1 MRVDIKNIASFLLDK
16 YLFILFV
23 VGLITLISGL
33 GLNNFKLDASSDA
46 LVLEN
51 DESLKV
57 YRETEDEF
65 GDSSFLIITYEPK
78 KELFSD
84 YSISRIA
91 NLEQDLK
98 KIDGV
103 DSVLSLLDAPIFF
116 QPKVGLSEVSD
127 NLKNLSDDEVNLSL
141 AKDEIIKN
149 PIYKE
154 LIISEDGNITAMQ
167 VVLKGNKEYNQL
179 INDRYDA
186 LEKLD
191 SNEPLTT
198 KRKNELQNKLET
210 INSRISELNNQE
222 SDFNKLLIS
231 EIRQTLNKY
240 KDEATIY
247 LGGPSMIATDMM
259 DYIESDL
266 VIFGTAVAVIFALM
280 LYLFFGSL
288 WYVLLPLMNAFLA
301 TFITAGF
308 LGFMDWKISV
318 VSSNFIA
325 LLLILTISL
334 TVHLLVKINE
344 IIKSGDT
351 KNISGVNFRETD
363 LKTAIEEGY
372 VQMLAP
378 CFFAALTTAVAFLS
392 LTFGELKPV
401 IEFGKMMAF
410 GISIAFI
417 LTFTFLPCTIYLISR
432 FNTKDFLSL
441 HKITTSLLNFSNNN
455 KTLIT
460 TSFVLVFLIFS
471 FGISKLEVE
480 NRFIDYFDKDT
491 EIYKGMYEIDS
502 KLGGTATLDIIIS
515 EPAESDIPEK
525 SKVENIK
532 TNLTVIANDFSF
544 DDLFEDDLF
553 EDISSDASGYWWNT
567 YSLKTLEEIH
577 DYLDS
582 IPEIG
587 KVLSVA
593 SGIKLAREINDGEDL
608 NDLELAL
615 LRSVLPEDIRETLL
629 YSYINKDDS
638 VVRIS
643 TRVNESAANLN
654 RNELLEKIN
663 YDLQN
668 QFNLKPDQYEI
679 TGLAV
684 LYNNMLQSLFKS
696 QIGSLLIVFAVI
708 SIMLLLIFKSFK
720 VMIIGLIPNIFVAS
734 SVMGLLGLLRI
745 PLDIMTITVAAISV
759 GMAVDNTIH
768 YIYRYKKELKKT
780 NSVEQALA
788 NAHTTTGRAIFYT
801 ATTIAAGFCI
811 LSLSNFFPTVL
822 FGLFTSLAMVLAF
835 ITSLT
840 VLPNLLV
847 KYKVFQ

>member
-1 MRVDIKNIASFLLDK
+1 MRIDLKNIASKLINKYLIILFFVFLLTIVSG
-16 YLFILFV
+16 F
-23 VGLITLISGL
+23 GLS
-33 GLNNFKLDASSDA
+33 NFKLDASSDA

-51 DESLKV
+51 DESFKT
-57 YRETEDEF
+57 YREAEDEF
-65 GDSSFLIITYEPK
+65 GDSSFLIVTYEPK

-84 YSISRIA
+84 FSINRIA
-91 NLEQDLK
+91 NLENDLK

-116 QPKVGLSEVSD
+116 QPRVGLSEVAD
-127 NLKNLSDDEVNLSL
+127 NLKDLTFDDIDLEL
-141 AKDEIIKN
+141 AKDEIINN

-154 LIISEDGNITAMQ
+154 LIISKDGKLTAMQ
-167 VVLKGNKEYNQL
+167 VVLRGNDEYDRL
-179 INDRYDA
+179 ISERYDI
-186 LEKLD
+186 LETLD
-191 SNEPLTT
+191 SREPLTS
-198 KRKNELQNKLET
+198 KAKANLFDRLSE
-210 INSRISELNNQE
+210 INSKISQLNNQE
-222 SDFNKLLIS
+222 SEFSKILINN
-231 EIRQTLNKY
+231 IRQTLDKY
-240 KDEATIY
+240 RDDATIY

-259 DYIESDL
+259 EYIQSDL
-266 VIFGTAVAVIFALM
+266 MIFGSAAALIFAGM
-280 LYLFFGSL
+280 LYLFFGSFWL
-288 WYVLLPLMNAFLA
+288 VVLPLMNAFLA

-308 LGFMDWKISV
+308 LGYMDWKISV

-344 IIKSGDT
+344 LKQDNDLKNAIIK
-351 KNISGVNFRETD
+351 
-363 LKTAIEEGY
+363 GY
-372 VQMLAP
+372 EQMFAP
-378 CFFAALTTAVAFLS
+378 CFFAALTTAVAFMS

-410 GISIAFI
+410 GISIAFV
-417 LTFTFLPCTIYLISR
+417 LTFTFLPCAIYLIK
-432 FNTKDFLSL
+432 NTATKDYLSL
-441 HKITTSLLNFSNNN
+441 HRITQSLLFFS
-455 KTLIT
+455 KSYKKIVSI
-460 TSFVLVFLIFS
+460 SFVCA
-471 FGISKLEVE
+471 FGILLIGMSKLQVE

-515 EPAESDIPEK
+515 QPEETFESIEIEDE
-525 SKVENIK
+525 
-532 TNLTVIANDFSF
+532 F
-544 DDLFEDDLF
+544 FEDDLF
-553 EDISSDASGYWWNT
+553 DDENSSAAGYWWNI
-567 YSLKTLEEIH
+567 YSLNELEKIH

-593 SGIKLAREINDGEDL
+593 SGVKLAREINNGEDL

-615 LRSVLPEDIRETLL
+615 LRSVLPEDIRESLL

-638 VVRIS
+638 IVRIS
-643 TRVNESAANLN
+643 TRVNESASNLN
-654 RNELLEKIN
+654 RNELLKKIN

-668 QFNLKPDQYEI
+668 SFNLKPAQYEI

-708 SIMLLLIFKSFK
+708 SLMLFLIFRSIK

-734 SVMGLLGLLRI
+734 SVMGLLGLLNI

-768 YIYRYKKELKKT
+768 YIYRYKKELKK
-780 NSVEQALA
+780 NDSVDIALN
-788 NAHTTTGRAIFYT
+788 NAHSTTGRAIFYT
-801 ATTIAAGFCI
+801 ATTISAGFCI
-811 LSLSNFFPTVL
+811 LSLSNFFPTIL
-822 FGLFTSLAMVLAF
+822 FGLFTSIAMILAF
-835 ITSLT
+835 ISSLT
-840 VLPNLLV
+840 LLPNLLV

>member
-1 MRVDIKNIASFLLDK
+1 MRIDLKDIGNFLLDR
-16 YLFILFV
+16 YLLILLLVFTLTIITSI
-23 VGLITLISGL
+23 GLS
-33 GLNNFKLDASSDA
+33 NFKLDASSDA
-46 LVLEN
+46 LVLES
-51 DESLKV
+51 DESLKT
-57 YRETEDEF
+57 YREAEDEF
-65 GDSSFLIITYEPK
+65 GDSSFLIVTYEPK
-78 KELFSD
+78 NELFSE
-84 YSISRIA
+84 YSLKKISQ
-91 NLEQDLK
+91 LESDLK
-98 KIDGV
+98 NIDGV
-103 DSVLSLLDAPIFF
+103 DSVLSILDAPIFF
-116 QPKVGLSEVSD
+116 QPRVGLSEVSD
-127 NLKNLSDDEVNLSL
+127 NLKNLTDAGVDLSL
-141 AKDEIIKN
+141 AKEEIINN

-154 LIISEDGNITAMQ
+154 LIISGDGKVTAMQ

-179 INDRYDA
+179 INLRYEI

-191 SNEPLTT
+191 TREPLTSKT
-198 KRKNELQNKLET
+198 TNQLQNDLEN
-210 INSRISELNNQE
+210 INTRISEINNQE
-222 SDFNKLLIS
+222 SEFNKLLIA
-231 EIRQTLNKY
+231 EIRQTLDIY
-240 KDEATIY
+240 RDEATIY

-288 WYVLLPLMNAFLA
+288 WYVLLPLLNAFLA

-344 IIKSGDT
+344 IKQE
-351 KNISGVNFRETD
+351 KNLRN
-363 LKTAIEEGY
+363 AIVEGY
-372 VQMLAP
+372 GQMFAP

-417 LTFTFLPCTIYLISR
+417 LTFTFLPCAIYLVNKIK
-432 FNTKDFLSL
+432 TKDYLSL
-441 HKITTSLLNFSNNN
+441 HKITSWLLDFSNNN
-455 KTLIT
+455 KIT
-460 TSFVLVFLIFS
+460 IGSSFIIIFIIFS
-471 FGISKLEVE
+471 YGVSKLEVE
-480 NRFIDYFDKDT
+480 NRFIDYFDKET
-491 EIYKGMYEIDS
+491 EIYQGMYEIDS

-515 EPAESDIPEK
+515 EPIESEIPEK
-525 SKVENIK
+525 SKMQNIA
-532 TNLTVIANDFSF
+532 TNVAVITNDFSF

-553 EDISSDASGYWWNT
+553 EDMTSDASGYWWNT
-567 YSLKTLEEIH
+567 YSLKTLEDIH

-643 TRVNESAANLN
+643 TRVNESSANLN

-663 YDLQN
+663 FDLQN
-668 QFNLKPDQYEI
+668 EFNLKPDQYEV

-684 LYNNMLQSLFKS
+684 LYNNMLQSLFQS

-708 SIMLLLIFKSFK
+708 SIMLLIIFKSFK
-720 VMIIGLIPNIFVAS
+720 VMVIGLIPNIFVAS
-734 SVMGLLGLLRI
+734 SVMGLLGLLKI

-780 NSVEQALA
+780 NSVEHALE

>member
-1 MRVDIKNIASFLLDK
+1 MRIDLKNIGNFLLDR
-16 YLFILFV
+16 YLLILLLVFTLTIITSI
-23 VGLITLISGL
+23 GLS
-33 GLNNFKLDASSDA
+33 NFKLDASSDA
-46 LVLEN
+46 LVLES
-51 DESLKV
+51 DESLKT
-57 YRETEDEF
+57 YREAEDEF
-65 GDSSFLIITYEPK
+65 GDSSFLIVTYEPK
-78 KELFSD
+78 NELFSE
-84 YSISRIA
+84 YSLKKISQ
-91 NLEQDLK
+91 LESDLK
-98 KIDGV
+98 NIDGV
-103 DSVLSLLDAPIFF
+103 DSVLSILDAPIFF
-116 QPKVGLSEVSD
+116 QPRVGLSEVSD
-127 NLKNLSDDEVNLSL
+127 NLKNLTDPEVDLNL
-141 AKDEIIKN
+141 AKEEIINN

-154 LIISEDGNITAMQ
+154 LIISNDGKTTAMQ

-179 INDRYDA
+179 INSRYEI

-191 SNEPLTT
+191 SREPLTSKT
-198 KRKNELQNKLET
+198 TNQLQNDLEN
-210 INSRISELNNQE
+210 INTRISEINNQE
-222 SDFNKLLIS
+222 SEFNKLLIA
-231 EIRQTLNKY
+231 EIRQTLDIY
-240 KDEATIY
+240 RDEATIY

-259 DYIESDL
+259 EYIESDL
-266 VIFGTAVAVIFALM
+266 VIFGTAVAFIFALM

-288 WYVLLPLMNAFLA
+288 WYVLLPLLNAFLA

-344 IIKSGDT
+344 IKKE
-351 KNISGVNFRETD
+351 KNLRN
-363 LKTAIEEGY
+363 AIVEGY
-372 VQMLAP
+372 GQMFAP

-417 LTFTFLPCTIYLISR
+417 LTFTFLPCAIYLVSKIK
-432 FNTKDFLSL
+432 TKDYLSL
-441 HKITTSLLNFSNNN
+441 HKITSWILDFSNNN
-455 KTLIT
+455 KIIIGS
-460 TSFVLVFLIFS
+460 SFIIIFIIFS
-471 FGISKLEVE
+471 YGVSKLEVE
-480 NRFIDYFDKDT
+480 NRFIDYFDNET
-491 EIYKGMYEIDS
+491 EIYQGMYEIDS

-515 EPAESDIPEK
+515 EPIESDIPEK
-525 SKVENIK
+525 SKMQNIA
-532 TNLTVIANDFSF
+532 TNVAVIANDFSF

-553 EDISSDASGYWWNT
+553 EDMTSDASGYWWNT
-567 YSLKTLEEIH
+567 YSLKTLEDIH

-643 TRVNESAANLN
+643 TRVNESSANLN

-668 QFNLKPDQYEI
+668 EFNLKPDQYEI

-684 LYNNMLQSLFKS
+684 LYNNMLQSLFQS

-720 VMIIGLIPNIFVAS
+720 VMVIGLIPNIFVAS
-734 SVMGLLGLLRI
+734 SVMGLLGLLKI

-780 NSVEQALA
+780 DSVEKALG

>member
-1 MRVDIKNIASFLLDK
+1 MRIDLKNIGNFLLDR
-16 YLFILFV
+16 YLLILLLVFTLTIITS
-23 VGLITLISGL
+23 VGLS
-33 GLNNFKLDASSDA
+33 NFKLDASSDA
-46 LVLEN
+46 LVLES
-51 DESLKV
+51 DESLKT
-57 YRETEDEF
+57 YREAEDEF
-65 GDSSFLIITYEPK
+65 GDSSFLIVTYEPK
-78 KELFSD
+78 NDLFSE
-84 YSISRIA
+84 YSLKKISQ
-91 NLEQDLK
+91 LESDLK
-98 KIDGV
+98 NIDGV
-103 DSVLSLLDAPIFF
+103 DSVLSILDAPIFF
-116 QPKVGLSEVSD
+116 QPRVGLSEVSD
-127 NLKNLSDDEVNLSL
+127 NLKNLTDPEVDLNL
-141 AKDEIIKN
+141 AKEEIINN

-154 LIISEDGNITAMQ
+154 LIISNDGKTTAMQ
-167 VVLKGNKEYNQL
+167 VVLKGNKEYSQL
-179 INDRYDA
+179 INSRYEI

-191 SNEPLTT
+191 SREPLTSKT
-198 KRKNELQNKLET
+198 TNQLQNDLEN
-210 INSRISELNNQE
+210 INTRISEINNQE
-222 SDFNKLLIS
+222 SEFNKLLIA
-231 EIRQTLNKY
+231 EIRQTLDIY
-240 KDEATIY
+240 RDEATIY

-259 DYIESDL
+259 EYIESDL
-266 VIFGTAVAVIFALM
+266 VIFGTAVAIIFALM
-280 LYLFFGSL
+280 LYLFFGSF
-288 WYVLLPLMNAFLA
+288 WYVLLPLLNAFLA

-344 IIKSGDT
+344 IKKE
-351 KNISGVNFRETD
+351 KNLRN
-363 LKTAIEEGY
+363 AIIEGY
-372 VQMLAP
+372 GQMFAP

-417 LTFTFLPCTIYLISR
+417 LTFTFLPCALYLVSKIK
-432 FNTKDFLSL
+432 TKDYLSL
-441 HKITTSLLNFSNNN
+441 HKITSWILTFSNNN
-455 KTLIT
+455 KTVIGST
-460 TSFVLVFLIFS
+460 FIIIFIIFS
-471 FGISKLEVE
+471 YGVSKLEVE
-480 NRFIDYFDKDT
+480 NRFIDYFDKET
-491 EIYKGMYEIDS
+491 EIYQGMYEIDS

-515 EPAESDIPEK
+515 EPTEPDIPEK
-525 SKVENIK
+525 SVVENVV
-532 TNLTVIANDFSF
+532 TNVIIMANEFSF

-553 EDISSDASGYWWNT
+553 EDMTSDASGYWWNT
-567 YSLKTLEEIH
+567 YSLKTLQDIH

-593 SGIKLAREINDGEDL
+593 SGIKLAREINNGEDL

-668 QFNLKPDQYEI
+668 EFNLKPDQYEI

-684 LYNNMLQSLFKS
+684 LYNNMLQSLFQS

-720 VMIIGLIPNIFVAS
+720 VMVIGLIPNVFVAS
-734 SVMGLLGLLRI
+734 SVMGLLGLLKI

-780 NSVEQALA
+780 NSVEQALE

>member
-1 MRVDIKNIASFLLDK
+1 MRIDLKNIGNFLLDR
-16 YLFILFV
+16 YLLILLLVFTLTIITSI
-23 VGLITLISGL
+23 GLS
-33 GLNNFKLDASSDA
+33 NFKLDASSDA
-46 LVLEN
+46 LVLES
-51 DESLKV
+51 DESLKT
-57 YRETEDEF
+57 YREAEDEF
-65 GDSSFLIITYEPK
+65 GDSSFLIVTYEPK
-78 KELFSD
+78 NELFSE
-84 YSISRIA
+84 YSLKKISQ
-91 NLEQDLK
+91 LESDLK
-98 KIDGV
+98 NIDGV
-103 DSVLSLLDAPIFF
+103 DSVLSILDAPIFF
-116 QPKVGLSEVSD
+116 QPRVGLSEVSD
-127 NLKNLSDDEVNLSL
+127 NLKNLTDPEVDLNL
-141 AKDEIIKN
+141 AKEEIINN

-154 LIISEDGNITAMQ
+154 LIISNDGKTTAMQ

-179 INDRYDA
+179 INSRYEI

-191 SNEPLTT
+191 SREPLTSKT
-198 KRKNELQNKLET
+198 TNQLQNDLVN
-210 INSRISELNNQE
+210 INTRISEINNQE
-222 SDFNKLLIS
+222 SEFNKLLIA
-231 EIRQTLNKY
+231 EIRQTLDIY
-240 KDEATIY
+240 RDEATIY

-259 DYIESDL
+259 EYIESDL
-266 VIFGTAVAVIFALM
+266 VIFGTAVAFIFALM

-288 WYVLLPLMNAFLA
+288 WYVLLPLLNAFLA

-344 IIKSGDT
+344 IKKD
-351 KNISGVNFRETD
+351 KNLRN
-363 LKTAIEEGY
+363 AIVEGY
-372 VQMLAP
+372 GQMFAP

-417 LTFTFLPCTIYLISR
+417 LTFTFLPCAIYLVSKIK
-432 FNTKDFLSL
+432 TKDYLSL
-441 HKITTSLLNFSNNN
+441 HKITSWILDFSNNN
-455 KTLIT
+455 KIIIGS
-460 TSFVLVFLIFS
+460 SFIIIFVIFS
-471 FGISKLEVE
+471 YGVSKLEVE
-480 NRFIDYFDKDT
+480 NRFIDYFDNET
-491 EIYKGMYEIDS
+491 EIYQGMYEIDS

-515 EPAESDIPEK
+515 EPTESDIPEK
-525 SKVENIK
+525 SKMQNIA
-532 TNLTVIANDFSF
+532 TNVAVIANDFSF

-553 EDISSDASGYWWNT
+553 EDMTSDASGYWWNT
-567 YSLKTLEEIH
+567 YSLKTLEDIH

-643 TRVNESAANLN
+643 TRVNESSANLN

-668 QFNLKPDQYEI
+668 EFNLKPDQYEI

-684 LYNNMLQSLFKS
+684 LYNNMLQSLFQS

-720 VMIIGLIPNIFVAS
+720 VMVIGLIPNIFVAS
-734 SVMGLLGLLRI
+734 SVMGLLGLLKI

-780 NSVEQALA
+780 DSVEKALG

>member
-1 MRVDIKNIASFLLDK
+1 MRIDLKNIGNFLLDR
-16 YLFILFV
+16 YLLILLLVFTLTIITS
-23 VGLITLISGL
+23 VGLS
-33 GLNNFKLDASSDA
+33 NFKLDASSDA
-46 LVLEN
+46 LVLES
-51 DESLKV
+51 DQSLKT
-57 YRETEDEF
+57 YREAEDEF
-65 GDSSFLIITYEPK
+65 GDSSFLIVTYEPK
-78 KELFSD
+78 NELFSE
-84 YSISRIA
+84 YSLKKISQ
-91 NLEQDLK
+91 LENDLK
-98 KIDGV
+98 NIDGV
-103 DSVLSLLDAPIFF
+103 DSVLSILDAPIFF
-116 QPKVGLSEVSD
+116 QPRVGLSEVSD
-127 NLKNLSDDEVNLSL
+127 NLKNLTDPEVDLNL
-141 AKDEIIKN
+141 AKEEIINN

-154 LIISEDGNITAMQ
+154 LIISNDGKTTAMQ
-167 VVLKGNKEYNQL
+167 VVLKGNKEYSQL
-179 INDRYDA
+179 INSRYEI

-191 SNEPLTT
+191 SREPLTSKT
-198 KRKNELQNKLET
+198 INQLQNDLEN
-210 INSRISELNNQE
+210 INTRISEINNQE
-222 SDFNKLLIS
+222 SEFNKLLIA
-231 EIRQTLNKY
+231 EIRQTLDIY
-240 KDEATIY
+240 RDEATIY

-259 DYIESDL
+259 EYIESDL
-266 VIFGTAVAVIFALM
+266 VIFGTAVAIIFALM
-280 LYLFFGSL
+280 LYLFFGSF
-288 WYVLLPLMNAFLA
+288 WYVLLPLLNAFLA

-344 IIKSGDT
+344 IKKE
-351 KNISGVNFRETD
+351 KNLRN
-363 LKTAIEEGY
+363 AIIEGY
-372 VQMLAP
+372 GQMFAP

-417 LTFTFLPCTIYLISR
+417 LTFTFLPCALYLVSKI
-432 FNTKDFLSL
+432 NTKDYLSL
-441 HKITTSLLNFSNNN
+441 HKITSWILTFSNNN
-455 KTLIT
+455 KTVIGST
-460 TSFVLVFLIFS
+460 FIIVFIIFS
-471 FGISKLEVE
+471 YGVSKLEVE
-480 NRFIDYFDKDT
+480 NRFIDYFDKET
-491 EIYKGMYEIDS
+491 EIYQGMYEIDS

-515 EPAESDIPEK
+515 EPTEADIPEK
-525 SKVENIK
+525 SVVENVV
-532 TNLTVIANDFSF
+532 TNVIIMANEFSF

-553 EDISSDASGYWWNT
+553 EDMTSDASGYWWNT
-567 YSLKTLEEIH
+567 YSLKTLEDIH

-593 SGIKLAREINDGEDL
+593 SGIKLAREINNGEDL

-654 RNELLEKIN
+654 RNELLKKIN

-668 QFNLKPDQYEI
+668 EFNLKPDQYEI

-684 LYNNMLQSLFKS
+684 LYNNMLQSLFQS

-720 VMIIGLIPNIFVAS
+720 VMVIGLIPNVFVAS
-734 SVMGLLGLLRI
+734 SVMGLLGLLKI

-780 NSVEQALA
+780 NSVEQALE

>member
-1 MRVDIKNIASFLLDK
+1 MRIDLKNIGNFLLDK
-16 YLFILFV
+16 YLLILSIVFV
-23 VGLITLISGL
+23 LTIITSVGLS
-33 GLNNFKLDASSDA
+33 NFKLDASSDA

-51 DESLKV
+51 DESLKT
-57 YRETEDEF
+57 YREAEEEF
-65 GDSSFLIITYEPK
+65 GDSSFLIVTYEPK
-78 KELFSD
+78 NELFSE
-84 YSISRIA
+84 YSLKKISE
-91 NLEQDLK
+91 LESDLK
-98 KIDGV
+98 NIDGV
-103 DSVLSLLDAPIFF
+103 DSVLSILDAPIFF
-116 QPKVGLSEVSD
+116 QPRVGLSEVSD
-127 NLKNLSDDEVNLSL
+127 NLKNLTDSGVDLNL
-141 AKDEIIKN
+141 AKEEIINN

-154 LIISEDGNITAMQ
+154 LIISSDGRVTAMQ
-167 VVLKGNKEYNQL
+167 VVLKGNDEYNKL
-179 INDRYDA
+179 INLRYEILD
-186 LEKLD
+186 KLD
-191 SNEPLTT
+191 SREPLTSKT
-198 KRKNELQNKLET
+198 INQLQNDLEN
-210 INSRISELNNQE
+210 INTRISEINNQE
-222 SDFNKLLIS
+222 SEFNKLLIA
-231 EIRQTLNKY
+231 EIRQTLDIY
-240 KDEATIY
+240 RDEATIY

-266 VIFGTAVAVIFALM
+266 IIFGTAVAVIFALM
-280 LYLFFGSL
+280 LYLFFGSM
-288 WYVLLPLMNAFLA
+288 WYVLLPLLNAFLA

-344 IIKSGDT
+344 IKKE
-351 KNISGVNFRETD
+351 KNLRN
-363 LKTAIEEGY
+363 AIVEGY
-372 VQMLAP
+372 GQMFAP

-417 LTFTFLPCTIYLISR
+417 LTFTFLPCAIYLVSKIK
-432 FNTKDFLSL
+432 TKDYLSL
-441 HKITTSLLNFSNNN
+441 HRITSWILDFSNNN
-455 KTLIT
+455 KIIIGS
-460 TSFVLVFLIFS
+460 SFIIIFIIFS
-471 FGISKLEVE
+471 YGVSKLEVE
-480 NRFIDYFDKDT
+480 NRFIDYFDKET
-491 EIYKGMYEIDS
+491 EIYQGMYEIDS

-515 EPAESDIPEK
+515 EPIESDIPEK
-525 SKVENIK
+525 SKMQNIA
-532 TNLTVIANDFSF
+532 TNVAVIANDFSF

-553 EDISSDASGYWWNT
+553 EDMTSDASGYWWNT
-567 YSLKTLEEIH
+567 YSLKTLEDIH

-643 TRVNESAANLN
+643 TRINESSTNLN

-668 QFNLKPDQYEI
+668 EFDLKPDQYEI

-684 LYNNMLQSLFKS
+684 LYNNMLQSLFQS

-720 VMIIGLIPNIFVAS
+720 VMMIGLIPNIFVAS
-734 SVMGLLGLLRI
+734 SVMGLLGLLKI

-780 NSVEQALA
+780 NSVEKALE